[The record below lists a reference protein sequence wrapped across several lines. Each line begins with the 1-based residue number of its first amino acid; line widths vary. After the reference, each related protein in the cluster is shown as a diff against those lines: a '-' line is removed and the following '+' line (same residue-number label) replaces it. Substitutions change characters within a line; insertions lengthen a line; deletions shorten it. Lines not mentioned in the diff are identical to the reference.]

1 MPRLLLAKWS
11 LECLMEGRTMFGA
24 IHLSWDLHGLGGS
37 QKAFV
42 CQPLLVREGE
52 VLLLSF
58 TCSWWLLAIVPEC

>member
-1 MPRLLLAKWS
+1 
-11 LECLMEGRTMFGA
+11 MEGRTMFGA